1 MSRELICYRRLV
13 VLWSKMAL
21 DGSIIV
27 DICDETMVKN
37 EAQTSRNVGLVCL
50 HVFLF
55 RSF

>member
-1 MSRELICYRRLV
+1 MSRGLICYRKLV

-27 DICDETMVKN
+27 DICDEPMAKN

-50 HVFLF
+50 HVAIF
-55 RSF
+55 